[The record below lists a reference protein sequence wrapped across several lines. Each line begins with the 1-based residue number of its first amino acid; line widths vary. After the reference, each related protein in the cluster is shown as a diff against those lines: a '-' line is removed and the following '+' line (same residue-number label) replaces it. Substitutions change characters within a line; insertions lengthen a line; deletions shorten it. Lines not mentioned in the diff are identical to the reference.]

1 MPLIRNIHNRRS
13 TRQRHINPHR
23 ILATT
28 ILLPALALAD
38 DEPTSSKNQVSTS
51 FVDQVTGLTMER
63 FFGTRTSFAFA
74 LSLPDSA
81 PANGTAG
88 SFIGQ
93 LEFPLQ
99 NGQGWG
105 AAGLTGD
112 MEGNFI
118 LAAWPDGKGG
128 VMASFRQAIDEDNPA
143 EVKGNFK
150 VRPLP
155 DGVSVNETSLLYT
168 FLCENC
174 LDSTLG
180 LGPEAAAGNA
190 VMGWALSFNPPRGD
204 PSNPGAFLGFHEQ
217 GFGPFTARLAQA
229 KSTGFD
235 AVAAKAL
242 APVGDSGRAVATV
255 PNAFQDGGSD
265 EDSDDEGAGTGTGTG
280 RGGNRGG
287 NVADDDSGDES
298 GDEDDD

>member
-1 MPLIRNIHNRRS
+1 MPLIRNIQNRR
-13 TRQRHINPHR
+13 TAQRHINPQR
-23 ILATT
+23 ILLTSL
-28 ILLPALALAD
+28 LLPALTLAD
-38 DEPTSSKNQVSTS
+38 DATSSEKQVSEP

-63 FFGTRTSFAFA
+63 FFGARTSFAFA
-74 LSLPDSA
+74 FALPDSQ
-81 PANGTAG
+81 PATNSSAAS

-93 LEFPLQ
+93 LQFPLS
-99 NGQGWG
+99 NGEGWG

-143 EVKGNFK
+143 VVKGNFK

-180 LGPEAAAGNA
+180 LGPEAAVGNA
-190 VMGWALSFNPPRGD
+190 VMGWALSAKPPSGD
-204 PSNPGAFLGFHEQ
+204 ASDPAAFLGFHER
-217 GFGPFTARLAQA
+217 GFGPFTARLAEA
-229 KSTGFD
+229 KSAGFD

-242 APVGDSGRAVATV
+242 DPVGVSPKAVATV
-255 PNAFQDGGSD
+255 PNAFLDGDSGD
-265 EDSDDEGAGTGTGTG
+265 EDSGDE
-280 RGGNRGG
+280 
-287 NVADDDSGDES
+287 DSGDES
-298 GDEDDD
+298 GPGGPGGANDVDSDSGDDSDDED

>member
-1 MPLIRNIHNRRS
+1 MPLPRIQTQRAP
-13 TRQRHINPHR
+13 RQRHVNPHR
-23 ILATT
+23 VLVTSL
-28 ILLPALALAD
+28 LLPALAFAD
-38 DEPTSSKNQVSTS
+38 DEPTSSVDQVSQS

-74 LSLPDSA
+74 LALPDSQTA
-81 PANGTAG
+81 ANGTAG

-93 LEFPLQ
+93 LEFPLV
-99 NGQGWG
+99 NGEGWG

-143 EVKGNFK
+143 EVSGNFK

-155 DGVSVNETSLLYT
+155 DGVSVNKTSLLYT

-180 LGPEAAAGNA
+180 LGPEAAVGNA
-190 VMGWALSFNPPRGD
+190 VMGWALSAKPPRGD
-204 PSNPGAFLGFHEQ
+204 PSNPGAFLGFHER

-229 KSTGFD
+229 KSAGFG

-242 APVGDSGRAVATV
+242 APVGDSGKAVTTV
-255 PNAFQDGGSD
+255 PNAFQDGG
-265 EDSDDEGAGTGTGTG
+265 
-280 RGGNRGG
+280 
-287 NVADDDSGDES
+287 DDSGDEGDGGNDGADSDSEDDS

>member
-1 MPLIRNIHNRRS
+1 MPLLRNIQNRRPA
-13 TRQRHINPHR
+13 RKHINPHR
-23 ILATT
+23 ILFTSL
-28 ILLPALALAD
+28 LLPALALAD
-38 DEPTSSKNQVSTS
+38 DEPTSSTRQVTEP

-63 FFGTRTSFAFA
+63 FFGIKTSFTFAFA
-74 LSLPDSA
+74 LPDA
-81 PANGTAG
+81 TPAANSTAAG
-88 SFIGQ
+88 SFIGR
-93 LEFPLQ
+93 LEFPLV
-99 NGQGWG
+99 NGEGWG

-128 VMASFRQAIDEDNPA
+128 VMSSFRQAIDEDNPA
-143 EVKGNFK
+143 VVKGNFN

-180 LGPEAAAGNA
+180 LGPDAASGNA
-190 VMGWALSFNPPRGD
+190 VMGWALSERPPRGD
-204 PSNPGAFLGFHEQ
+204 ASDPAAFLGFHEK

-229 KSTGFD
+229 KVAGFD

-242 APVGDSGRAVATV
+242 DPVGISPKAVATV
-255 PNAFQDGGSD
+255 PNAFQDGFSDD
-265 EDSDDEGAGTGTGTG
+265 EDSGDEGSDID
-280 RGGNRGG
+280 GN
-287 NVADDDSGDES
+287 DSDSGDES
-298 GDEDDD
+298 DDDD

>member
-1 MPLIRNIHNRRS
+1 MPLLRNIQNRRPA
-13 TRQRHINPHR
+13 RKHINPHR
-23 ILATT
+23 ILFTS
-28 ILLPALALAD
+28 LLFPALALAD
-38 DEPTSSKNQVSTS
+38 DEPTSSTS
-51 FVDQVTGLTMER
+51 QITEPFVDQVTGLTMER
-63 FFGTRTSFAFA
+63 FFGAKTSFTFAFA
-74 LSLPDSA
+74 LPDA
-81 PANGTAG
+81 TTAANTTAG
-88 SFIGQ
+88 SFIGRLQ
-93 LEFPLQ
+93 FPLA
-99 NGQGWG
+99 NGEGWG

-143 EVKGNFK
+143 VVKGNFN

-180 LGPEAAAGNA
+180 LGPEAASGNA
-190 VMGWALSFNPPRGD
+190 VMGWALSERPPRGD
-204 PSNPGAFLGFHEQ
+204 ASDPAAFLGFHEK

-229 KSTGFD
+229 KSAGFD

-242 APVGDSGRAVATV
+242 DPVGVSPKAVVTI

-265 EDSDDEGAGTGTGTG
+265 DEDSGDEAGDLD
-280 RGGNRGG
+280 GN
-287 NVADDDSGDES
+287 DSDSGDES
-298 GDEDDD
+298 DDDD

>member
-1 MPLIRNIHNRRS
+1 MPLVRNGQNRRAA
-13 TRQRHINPHR
+13 RRKINSHR
-23 ILATT
+23 ILLAS
-28 ILLPALALAD
+28 LLFPALALAD
-38 DEPTSSKNQVSTS
+38 DDATSTTNQFTEP
-51 FVDQVTGLTMER
+51 FLDQVTGLTMER
-63 FFGTRTSFAFA
+63 FFGARTSFTFAFA
-74 LSLPDSA
+74 LPESQ
-81 PANGTAG
+81 PAANNTAG
-88 SFIGQ
+88 SFIGRLQ
-93 LEFPLQ
+93 FPLA
-99 NGQGWG
+99 NGEGWG

-143 EVKGNFK
+143 VVKGDFK

-180 LGPEAAAGNA
+180 LGPEAAVGDA
-190 VMGWALSFNPPRGD
+190 VMGWALSERPPRGD
-204 PSNPGAFLGFHEQ
+204 VSDPGAFLGFHER

-229 KSTGFD
+229 KSAGFD

-242 APVGDSGRAVATV
+242 DPVGVSPKAVATV

-265 EDSDDEGAGTGTGTG
+265 DEGSDDDTGSGDAND
-280 RGGNRGG
+280 GGG
-287 NVADDDSGDES
+287 DSGDES
-298 GDEDDD
+298 DDDD

>member
-1 MPLIRNIHNRRS
+1 MPLLRNIQNRRPA
-13 TRQRHINPHR
+13 RKHINPHR
-23 ILATT
+23 ILFTS
-28 ILLPALALAD
+28 LLFPALALAD
-38 DEPTSSKNQVSTS
+38 DEPTSSTS
-51 FVDQVTGLTMER
+51 QITEPFVDQVTGLTMER
-63 FFGTRTSFAFA
+63 FFGAKTSFTFAFA
-74 LSLPDSA
+74 LPDA
-81 PANGTAG
+81 TTAANTTAG
-88 SFIGQ
+88 SFIGRLQ
-93 LEFPLQ
+93 FPLA
-99 NGQGWG
+99 NGEGWG

-143 EVKGNFK
+143 VVKGNFN

-180 LGPEAAAGNA
+180 LGPEAASGNA
-190 VMGWALSFNPPRGD
+190 VMGWALSERPPRGD
-204 PSNPGAFLGFHEQ
+204 ASDPAAFLGFHEK

-229 KSTGFD
+229 KSAGFD

-242 APVGDSGRAVATV
+242 DPVGVSPKAVATI

-265 EDSDDEGAGTGTGTG
+265 DEDSGDEAGDLD
-280 RGGNRGG
+280 GN
-287 NVADDDSGDES
+287 DSDSGDES
-298 GDEDDD
+298 DDDD

>member
-1 MPLIRNIHNRRS
+1 MPLLRNIHNRRT

-23 ILATT
+23 ILATSL
-28 ILLPALALAD
+28 LLPALALAD
-38 DEPTSSKNQVSTS
+38 DEPTSSTDQVSEP

-63 FFGTRTSFAFA
+63 FFGVRTSFTFA
-74 LSLPDSA
+74 LALPDSA

-93 LEFPLQ
+93 LQFPLA
-99 NGQGWG
+99 NGEGWG

-150 VRPLP
+150 VRPIP

-180 LGPEAAAGNA
+180 LGPEAAVGNA
-190 VMGWALSFNPPRGD
+190 VMGWALSERPPRGD
-204 PSNPGAFLGFHEQ
+204 PSNPGAFLGFHER

-229 KSTGFD
+229 KTAGFD

-242 APVGDSGRAVATV
+242 DPVGDSGSAVATV
-255 PNAFQDGGSD
+255 PNAFLDGGSD
-265 EDSDDEGAGTGTGTG
+265 DEDSGDEGAGTGGG
-280 RGGNRGG
+280 VGGGNDVD
-287 NVADDDSGDES
+287 NDSGDES

>member
-1 MPLIRNIHNRRS
+1 MPLLRNIHNRRPA
-13 TRQRHINPHR
+13 RKHINPHR
-23 ILATT
+23 ILFTSL
-28 ILLPALALAD
+28 LLPALALAD
-38 DEPTSSKNQVSTS
+38 DEPTSSTQQVTEP

-63 FFGTRTSFAFA
+63 FFGAKTSFTFAFA
-74 LSLPDSA
+74 LPDA
-81 PANGTAG
+81 NPAANSTDTG
-88 SFIGQ
+88 SFIGR
-93 LEFPLQ
+93 LEFPLV
-99 NGQGWG
+99 NGEGWG

-118 LAAWPDGKGG
+118 LAAWPDGEGG

-143 EVKGNFK
+143 VVKGDFN

-155 DGVSVNETSLLYT
+155 DGVSVNDTSLLYT

-180 LGPEAAAGNA
+180 LGPEAASGNA
-190 VMGWALSFNPPRGD
+190 VMGWALSERPPRGD
-204 PSNPGAFLGFHEQ
+204 ASDPAAFLEFHEK

-229 KSTGFD
+229 KVTGFD

-242 APVGDSGRAVATV
+242 DPVGVSPKAVATV

-265 EDSDDEGAGTGTGTG
+265 DEDSGDEGGDID
-280 RGGNRGG
+280 
-287 NVADDDSGDES
+287 VDDSDSGDES
-298 GDEDDD
+298 DDDD

>member
-1 MPLIRNIHNRRS
+1 MPLLRNVHNRRT
-13 TRQRHINPHR
+13 TRQRHISPHR
-23 ILATT
+23 ILATSL
-28 ILLPALALAD
+28 LLPALAIAD
-38 DEPTSSKNQVSTS
+38 DEPTSSADQVSEP

-63 FFGTRTSFAFA
+63 FFGARTSFAFA
-74 LSLPDSA
+74 LALPDAAS
-81 PANGTAG
+81 ANGTAG

-93 LEFPLQ
+93 LQFPLA
-99 NGQGWG
+99 NGEGWG
-105 AAGLTGD
+105 ATGLTGD

-150 VRPLP
+150 VRPIP

-174 LDSTLG
+174 
-180 LGPEAAAGNA
+180 PEAAVGNA
-190 VMGWALSFNPPRGD
+190 VMGWALSERPPRGD
-204 PSNPGAFLGFHEQ
+204 PSNPGAFLGFHER

-229 KSTGFD
+229 KTTGFD

-242 APVGDSGRAVATV
+242 DPVRDSGSAVATV
-255 PNAFQDGGSD
+255 PNAFLDGGSD
-265 EDSDDEGAGTGTGTG
+265 DEDSGDEGAGTGAGVG
-280 RGGNRGG
+280 CGNGG
-287 NVADDDSGDES
+287 DDDSGDES

>member
-1 MPLIRNIHNRRS
+1 MPLLRNIQNRRPV
-13 TRQRHINPHR
+13 RKHINPHR
-23 ILATT
+23 ILFTSL
-28 ILLPALALAD
+28 LLPALALAD
-38 DEPTSSKNQVSTS
+38 DEPTSSTRQVTEP

-63 FFGTRTSFAFA
+63 FFGAKTSFTFAFA
-74 LSLPDSA
+74 LPDA
-81 PANGTAG
+81 NPAANATEAG
-88 SFIGQ
+88 SFIGR
-93 LEFPLQ
+93 LEFPLV
-99 NGQGWG
+99 NGEGWG

-128 VMASFRQAIDEDNPA
+128 VMSSFRQAIDEDNPA
-143 EVKGNFK
+143 VVKGNFN

-180 LGPEAAAGNA
+180 LGPEAASGNA
-190 VMGWALSFNPPRGD
+190 VMGWALSERPPRGD
-204 PSNPGAFLGFHEQ
+204 ASDPAAFLGFHEK

-229 KSTGFD
+229 KVVGFD

-242 APVGDSGRAVATV
+242 DPVGISPKAVATV

-265 EDSDDEGAGTGTGTG
+265 DEDSGDEGGDID
-280 RGGNRGG
+280 GN
-287 NVADDDSGDES
+287 DSDSGDES
-298 GDEDDD
+298 DDDD